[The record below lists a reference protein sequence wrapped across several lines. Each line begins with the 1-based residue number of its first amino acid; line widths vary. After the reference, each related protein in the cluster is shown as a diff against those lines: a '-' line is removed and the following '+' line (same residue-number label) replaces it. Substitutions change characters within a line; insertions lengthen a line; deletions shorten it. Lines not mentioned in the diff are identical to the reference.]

1 MNRFG
6 QKDKKNHR
14 LHTGP
19 HMNRKR
25 LIKLMLRHENR
36 ITQAG
41 GVLNFLVSILN
52 IYYSQ
57 NLSDD
62 MFILLRIPNML
73 SPGFIEEATEP
84 KSCSFKLYSDM
95 MKLDLLALKSSRQHT
110 SSLARLSI
118 VAEMYLFAVPP
129 TSLPLTASL
138 PHAAP
143 QSAAQWALRS
153 PAAGPS
159 FRAAAPLAGL
169 VIASVCRRGVVCHQ
183 KSPAT
188 VVLDE
193 PEKDLKPAKKAKKST
208 KKVKAEKSTKKVK
221 AAKSNKVSGKEEKPK
236 KGAASPEF
244 NDFMKKF
251 MKKHGEGAIMDFS
264 QKEMRVPHFSTG
276 AFSLDLA
283 LGGGLPYGRMIEVYG
298 PEQSGKTTMALSC
311 CISLQKSGRRKCCAF
326 IDVEHALNMEYAL
339 QMGLDLDK
347 TKFVATS
354 PKCAEDA
361 LDMAISF
368 AESKL
373 FDLIII
379 DSVAALVP
387 LQEDEGGMADS
398 SMALRARLLSKFC
411 RKVTHICAETETSL
425 LCINQLRANI
435 GDYGQSEDT
444 VGGKGI
450 KYTAS
455 VRMEVRSPL
464 GGKIGGQDNP
474 TGIRSKV
481 HVVKNKLAAPYRRA
495 EYDLIFGKG
504 ICWSSSVVEAG
515 IKYKLVE
522 QKGAWFEYEGHRE
535 QGKESMVR
543 HFEKEAEVRE
553 KLEKDIRALS
563 EKDEDEVEEPEEE
576 V

>member
-1 MNRFG
+1 M
-6 QKDKKNHR
+6 
-14 LHTGP
+14 
-19 HMNRKR
+19 
-25 LIKLMLRHENR
+25 KLGL
-36 ITQAG
+36 
-41 GVLNFLVSILN
+41 
-52 IYYSQ
+52 
-57 NLSDD
+57 
-62 MFILLRIPNML
+62 L
-73 SPGFIEEATEP
+73 SPPGST
-84 KSCSFKLYSDM
+84 
-95 MKLDLLALKSSRQHT
+95 
-110 SSLARLSI
+110 LARLSI

-129 TSLPLTASL
+129 TSLPPTASL

-143 QSAAQWALRS
+143 QSAARALRS

-169 VIASVCRRGVVCHQ
+169 VIASVCRKGVVL
-183 KSPAT
+183 KSSTT
-188 VVLDE
+188 VVLE
-193 PEKDLKPAKKAKKST
+193 PETELKPKKKAKKSRN
-208 KKVKAEKSTKKVK
+208 KVKAEKN
-221 AAKSNKVSGKEEKPK
+221 NKVSGKEEKPK
-236 KGAASPEF
+236 KGDGDAAFLGWMKEF
-244 NDFMKKF
+244 KKEN
-251 MKKHGEGAIMDFS
+251 GEDGIMDFS
-264 QKEMRVPHFSTG
+264 KKEMREPYFSTG

-298 PEQSGKTTMALSC
+298 PEQSGKTTLALSC
-311 CISLQKSGRRKCCAF
+311 CISLQKTGRRKRCAF
-326 IDVEHALNMEYAL
+326 IDAEHALNMKYAL
-339 QMGLDLDK
+339 QMGLDLD
-347 TKFVATS
+347 TTRFWGYSPTS
-354 PKCAEDA
+354 AEDA
-361 LDMAISF
+361 LDKAQSF
-368 AESKL
+368 AESGM

-387 LQEDEGGMADS
+387 QQEDEGSMADS
-398 SMALRARLLSKFC
+398 GMALRARLLSKFC
-411 RKVTHICAETETSL
+411 RKITHILAEKETSL

-435 GDYGQSEDT
+435 GGYGLSEDT

-464 GGKIGGQDNP
+464 GGKIGGQDTP

-522 QKGAWFEYEGHRE
+522 QKGAWFEYGGHRE

-543 HFEKEAEVRE
+543 YFEKEAEARE

-563 EKDEDEVEEPEEE
+563 ANDEDEE
-576 V
+576 

>member
-1 MNRFG
+1 
-6 QKDKKNHR
+6 
-14 LHTGP
+14 
-19 HMNRKR
+19 
-25 LIKLMLRHENR
+25 
-36 ITQAG
+36 
-41 GVLNFLVSILN
+41 
-52 IYYSQ
+52 
-57 NLSDD
+57 
-62 MFILLRIPNML
+62 
-73 SPGFIEEATEP
+73 
-84 KSCSFKLYSDM
+84 
-95 MKLDLLALKSSRQHT
+95 
-110 SSLARLSI
+110 
-118 VAEMYLFAVPP
+118 MYLFAVPP
-129 TSLPLTASL
+129 TSLPVTASL

-159 FRAAAPLAGL
+159 FRAAAPLAGF
-169 VIASVCRRGVVCHQ
+169 VIAFVCRKGVVRHSK
-183 KSPAT
+183 KSTT
-188 VVLDE
+188 VVLEE
-193 PEKDLKPAKKAKKST
+193 PEKDLKPVKKAKKVQAKKSTKKVKAEKSSTKKVKAEKST

-221 AAKSNKVSGKEEKPK
+221 AAKSNKGSGKEEKPK

-264 QKEMRVPHFSTG
+264 QKEMRVPYFSTG

-368 AESKL
+368 AESGM

-435 GDYGQSEDT
+435 GGYGQSEDT

-450 KYTAS
+450 NYTAS

-543 HFEKEAEVRE
+543 YFENDAEARE

-563 EKDEDEVEEPEEE
+563 AKDEDEVEEPAED
-576 V
+576 